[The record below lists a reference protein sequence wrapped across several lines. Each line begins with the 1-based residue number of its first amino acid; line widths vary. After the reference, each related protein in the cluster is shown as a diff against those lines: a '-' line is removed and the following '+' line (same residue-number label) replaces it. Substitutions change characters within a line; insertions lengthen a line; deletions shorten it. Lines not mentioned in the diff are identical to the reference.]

1 MAIRGTLPP
10 TAKRGSVEDWFDTDS
25 WQSPATDFW
34 HSIFSDD
41 HPGQFPA
48 WMSVDEATLA
58 AAGVI
63 AFDSGEALAR
73 GGGRPGGGGSGGG
86 GTVTG
91 SYLSGDS
98 SVADAS
104 EYNIQINFLGNLWTD
119 ALKQDFISAADYL
132 SNVVTGDLANI
143 YSLELFGGWV
153 DDIVI
158 TANLINIDGT
168 GNVLGRAG
176 PTYIRT
182 DGNLPVAGTMEFDV
196 ADAAHFDDLGLWKD
210 IVQHEMLH
218 TLGFGTLWEQIG
230 VIDTYIDTKG
240 TKRLADDTVD
250 YRFTGEIAAGLADNS
265 LYTNDSLGIPVET
278 DGGSGT
284 AGGHWDEA
292 TFGNELM
299 TGWINN
305 DNYIAP
311 MTIGSLTDIGYTT
324 IYG

>member
-10 TAKRGSVEDWFDTDS
+10 TAKRGSVEDQFDPDS

-34 HSIFSDD
+34 HSIFSGD

-48 WMSVDEATLA
+48 WMSLDESILA
-58 AAGVI
+58 AAGVV
-63 AFDSGEALAR
+63 AFDGSWALAR
-73 GGGRPGGGGSGGG
+73 GGGKPGGGGGSSGG
-86 GTVTG
+86 TITG
-91 SYLSGDS
+91 SYLSGDG

-104 EYNIQINFLGNLWTD
+104 EYNIQINFLGDLWTD
-119 ALKQDFISAADYL
+119 ALKQDFITAADYL
-132 SNVVTGDLANI
+132 SDVVTGDLPDI
-143 YSLELFGGWV
+143 YSQELFGGWV

-176 PTYIRT
+176 PSYIRT
-182 DGNLPVAGTMEFDV
+182 ADGLPVAGTMEFDV

-218 TLGFGTLWEQIG
+218 TLGFGTLWDQFG
-230 VIDTYIDTKG
+230 LVDTYIDTKG
-240 TKRLADDTVD
+240 TKRPSDDTVD
-250 YRFTGEIAAGLADNS
+250 YRFHGKTAMALADTS
-265 LYTNDSLGIPVET
+265 LYDKADLGIPVET

-284 AGGHWDEA
+284 AGGHWDET

-299 TGWINN
+299 TGWINTS
-305 DNYIAP
+305 NYIAP
-311 MTIGSLTDIGYTT
+311 MTIGTLQDMGYTT
-324 IYG
+324 IYA